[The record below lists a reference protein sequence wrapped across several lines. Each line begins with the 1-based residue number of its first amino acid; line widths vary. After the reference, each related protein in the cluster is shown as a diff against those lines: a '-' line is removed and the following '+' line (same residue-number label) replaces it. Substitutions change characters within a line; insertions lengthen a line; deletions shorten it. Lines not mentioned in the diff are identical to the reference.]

1 VADDGPPYFLDTS
14 ALVKLYHEEPSSE
27 VIEALAADLAVE
39 LSVSEVARV
48 ELHSALVRKRR
59 DGQLTDTALQEALA
73 CFRDDAAHRFRVVP
87 VAGVTFDAAI
97 DLLLQHGT
105 HVPLRT
111 LDALQLAAA
120 KAAGTPEPTF
130 VTADAQL
137 ITVAARI
144 FTRVMNPE
152 VGAAPSR

>member
-14 ALVKLYHEEPSSE
+14 ALVKLYHEEPGSE
-27 VIEALAADLAVE
+27 VIEALAADLAVVV
-39 LSVSEVARV
+39 SVSEIARV
-48 ELHSALVRKRR
+48 ELHSALIRKLRE
-59 DGQLTDTALQEALA
+59 GQLTDAALQESLA
-73 CFRDDAAHRFRVVP
+73 CFRDDAAHRFHIVP